1 MSQTMSPSSSTSPA
15 SGTAPGHPRRP
26 STPELPDVVDV
37 VDVGPRPWSY
47 VLNGVEHTVTVSVIV
62 PARNE
67 APNLPRLFAEL
78 PPVHEVILVDGHSI
92 DGTAELARR
101 LRPDIRVIE
110 QPGSGKGD
118 AIRTGLAAAT
128 GDISVLID
136 ADGSN
141 VAAEIERFV
150 LSLVSG
156 ADLAKGSRFLER
168 GGSTDITGVRR
179 LGNWGIR
186 TLVNRRYGTRYTDI
200 AYGFNALWTC
210 HRDLLALDCSGFEV
224 ETLMHVRAA
233 RVGLVVE
240 EVPSFEGRRHIGATN
255 LHALRDGVRIATL
268 LLRERCDE
276 SLNARA
282 PRVVAGTR

>member
-1 MSQTMSPSSSTSPA
+1 MI
-15 SGTAPGHPRRP
+15 
-26 STPELPDVVDV
+26 
-37 VDVGPRPWSY
+37 
-47 VLNGVEHTVTVSVIV
+47 NGSERIVTVSVIV

-92 DGTAELARR
+92 DGTVELARR
-101 LRPDIRVIE
+101 LRPDVRVID
-110 QPGSGKGD
+110 QPGVGKGD
-118 AIRTGLAAAT
+118 AIRAGLAAAT
-128 GDISVLID
+128 GDVSVLID

-141 VAAEIERFV
+141 VASEIERFV
-150 LSLVSG
+150 LTLVTG

-168 GGSTDITGVRR
+168 GGSSDITGVRR

-200 AYGFNALWTC
+200 AYGFNALWTR
-210 HRDLLALDCSGFEV
+210 HRELLALDCSGFEV

-233 RVGLVVE
+233 RAGLVIE

-255 LHALRDGVRIATL
+255 LHAVRDGARIATL

-276 SLNARA
+276 FLNARA
-282 PRVVAGTR
+282 PRVVAESR